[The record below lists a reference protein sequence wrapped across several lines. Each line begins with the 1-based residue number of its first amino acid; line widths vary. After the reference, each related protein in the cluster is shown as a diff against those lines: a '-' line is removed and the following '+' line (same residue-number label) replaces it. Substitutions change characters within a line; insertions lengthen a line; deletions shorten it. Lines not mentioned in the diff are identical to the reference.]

1 MIQYHTQNIFIIIS
15 YHVIVFYLTISYY
28 IIDNIQYNI
37 ISKDKISYNM
47 ITYDIFWIIL
57 NDKYDTISYITPYIP
72 YDTISYPNIQK
83 RSTFYDIVLLCMAYN
98 QELERKSTS
107 LYVVKTVTNSG
118 PIDQFNC
125 YLQ

>member
-72 YDTISYPNIQK
+72 YPNIQK

-107 LYVVKTVTNSG
+107 L
-118 PIDQFNC
+118 
-125 YLQ
+125 L

>member
-15 YHVIVFYLTISYY
+15 YHVIVFYLTISYH

-47 ITYDIFWIIL
+47 ITYDIFLIIL

-83 RSTFYDIVLLCMAYN
+83 RSTFYDIVLLSMAYN

-107 LYVVKTVTNSG
+107 L
-118 PIDQFNC
+118 
-125 YLQ
+125 L

>member
-15 YHVIVFYLTISYY
+15 RYRFLFDN

-47 ITYDIFWIIL
+47 ITYDIFLIIL

-83 RSTFYDIVLLCMAYN
+83 RSTFYDIVLLSMAYN

-107 LYVVKTVTNSG
+107 L
-118 PIDQFNC
+118 
-125 YLQ
+125 L

>member
-47 ITYDIFWIIL
+47 ITYDIFLIIL
-57 NDKYDTISYITPYIP
+57 NDKYDTISYI
-72 YDTISYPNIQK
+72 S
-83 RSTFYDIVLLCMAYN
+83 
-98 QELERKSTS
+98 
-107 LYVVKTVTNSG
+107 
-118 PIDQFNC
+118 
-125 YLQ
+125 